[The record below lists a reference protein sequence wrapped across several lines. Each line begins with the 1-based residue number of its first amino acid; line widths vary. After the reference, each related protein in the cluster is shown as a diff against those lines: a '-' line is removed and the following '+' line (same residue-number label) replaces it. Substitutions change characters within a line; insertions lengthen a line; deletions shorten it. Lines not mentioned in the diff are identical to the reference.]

1 MSVLYK
7 NLRYKGVFKMT
18 ITKEQVEQLTRI
30 YNTMLEI
37 RTKGED
43 TLVMADCL
51 RALEQVVTQVIKS
64 NDSQNSGIPTISD
77 NSTEG

>member
-1 MSVLYK
+1 
-7 NLRYKGVFKMT
+7 MT

-51 RALEQVVTQVIKS
+51 RALEQVVTQVIKN
-64 NDSQNSGIPTISD
+64 NDSQNSGVANTTFE
-77 NSTEG
+77 NVEG

>member
-1 MSVLYK
+1 
-7 NLRYKGVFKMT
+7 MT

-51 RALEQVVTQVIKS
+51 RALEQVVTQVIKA
-64 NDSQNSGIPTISD
+64 NDSQNSEAAAAGSE
-77 NSTEG
+77 NVEG

>member
-1 MSVLYK
+1 MI
-7 NLRYKGVFKMT
+7 
-18 ITKEQVEQLTRI
+18 ITREQVEQLTRI

-51 RALEQVVTQVIKS
+51 RALEQVVSQVIQGS
-64 NDSQNSGIPTISD
+64 NSAGETSVAADTMVAAE
-77 NSTEG
+77 EG

>member
-1 MSVLYK
+1 
-7 NLRYKGVFKMT
+7 MT

-51 RALEQVVTQVIKS
+51 RALEQVVTQVIKN
-64 NDSQNSGIPTISD
+64 NDSQNSGVANATFE
-77 NSTEG
+77 NVEG

>member
-1 MSVLYK
+1 ME
-7 NLRYKGVFKMT
+7 
-18 ITKEQVEQLTRI
+18 ITREQVEQLTRI

-51 RALEQVVTQVIKS
+51 RAFEQVITAVIKS
-64 NDSQNSGIPTISD
+64 GEQPQGAP
-77 NSTEG
+77 EPAAAEVE